1 MFNVKAAFDDAHKKA
16 KMTAGAPEEYEKR
29 RLQYVNKVIPSIST
43 NWCSFGQKVETIN
56 AFRDMCSAYFGKL
69 TPLKIRVDCY
79 LYHGCDLLFEEAK
92 QESIEVYFNNNVSFN
107 EQIDFKLKYC

>member
-1 MFNVKAAFDDAHKKA
+1 
-16 KMTAGAPEEYEKR
+16 MTPGAPEEYERR
-29 RLQYVNKVIPSIST
+29 RLQYVNKVIPSISSY
-43 NWCSFGQKVETIN
+43 WCSFGQKVETIN

-79 LYHGCDLLFEEAK
+79 LYHGCDLLFEEAQK
-92 QESIEVYFNNNVSFN
+92 ESVEVYFNNNVSFN